1 MLMGFKHQ
9 LVNVLCPSHLLAVTL
24 NHLDAV
30 TGVVQG
36 NPEAMAS
43 LEAAATMTRAWYSA
57 MSMGDW
63 MHARQ
68 TLLCFVQG
76 KHEKIMSLLEKK
88 FQNQDGRFVIN
99 VDGPVPPGSAVPGTA
114 TSTYDRVGLGWVGFI
129 YPLILPSS
137 EAPNTRRRE
146 FFSALRPFP
155 RLSGADGRAI

>member
-114 TSTYDRVGLGWVGFI
+114 TST
-129 YPLILPSS
+129 
-137 EAPNTRRRE
+137 
-146 FFSALRPFP
+146 
-155 RLSGADGRAI
+155 